1 MSEFGQRA
9 TTLSHEGVFIQSL
22 AEMIS
27 ISRLV
32 RLKPEKSVEGFSDG
46 WENQSSVPEMCIIFF
61 SQ

>member
-32 RLKPEKSVEGFSDG
+32 RLKLEKSVEGFSDV
-46 WENQSSVPEMCIIFF
+46 WENLDSVPEKCIIFF